1 MTKTNINF
9 RELKNFKTM
18 VRNNISRL
26 FLMVFVMVALW
37 GLGCDNSVEVE
48 LNENQSNLQAKLHSS
63 YNGLSVKDV
72 QSIPHISIREKKDWG
87 FWGHST
93 IEHDYEE
100 KAINGDKVVI
110 DRATGLM
117 WHQSGTADYI
127 NRRHASEWVRNLNQH
142 KYAGYSDWRFPTVE
156 EAASLLTS
164 DKVNDRYIDPVFDG
178 KQEWIWT
185 GDSHDSGNAWST
197 DFVGGGVLTC
207 NVDDGS
213 YVRPVR
219 SGK

>member
-1 MTKTNINF
+1 MKRNI
-9 RELKNFKTM
+9 M
-18 VRNNISRL
+18 L
-26 FLMVFVMVALW
+26 FIMVFIMVALW
-37 GLGCDNSVEVE
+37 GLGCDNSSEKESIE
-48 LNENQSNLQAKLHSS
+48 LRLS
-63 YNGLSVKDV
+63 YNGLSVKQV
-72 QSIPHISIREKKDWG
+72 QSISYISIREKKDWG

-100 KAINGDKVVI
+100 KVINGDNVVI
-110 DRATGLM
+110 DRTTGLM
-117 WHQSGTADYI
+117 WQQSGTKDFI
-127 NRRHASEWVRNLNQH
+127 KRRYAREWVMNLNQQ

-164 DKVNDRYIDPVFDG
+164 DKVNERYIDPVFDG

-185 GDSHDSGNAWST
+185 GNSYDSENAWSA

>member
-1 MTKTNINF
+1 
-9 RELKNFKTM
+9 
-18 VRNNISRL
+18 
-26 FLMVFVMVALW
+26 MVFIMMTLW
-37 GLGCDNSVEVE
+37 SLGCDNSAE
-48 LNENQSNLQAKLHSS
+48 LEPIKLRLS
-63 YNGLSVKDV
+63 YKGLSVRHV

-100 KAINGDKVVI
+100 KVINGDHVVI

-117 WHQSGTADYI
+117 WHQSGTKDYI
-127 NRRHASEWVRNLNQH
+127 NRRYAKEWVRNLNQQ
-142 KYAGYSDWRFPTVE
+142 KYAGYSDWRLPTVE

-164 DKVNDRYIDPVFDG
+164 GKVNGRYIDPVFDG

-185 GDSHDSGNAWST
+185 GDSHDSDNAWSA

-207 NVDDGS
+207 HVDDGS

-219 SGK
+219 SGNRY

>member
-1 MTKTNINF
+1 
-9 RELKNFKTM
+9 M
-18 VRNNISRL
+18 VRNIISRL
-26 FLMVFVMVALW
+26 FFMAFVMMTLW
-37 GLGCDNSVEVE
+37 SLGCDNSSEKESIE
-48 LNENQSNLQAKLHSS
+48 LRLS
-63 YNGLSVKDV
+63 YNGLSVKQV
-72 QSIPHISIREKKDWG
+72 QSIPYISIREKKDWG

-93 IEHDYEE
+93 IEHDYEG
-100 KAINGDKVVI
+100 KVINGDNVVI

-117 WHQSGTADYI
+117 WHQSGTKHFI
-127 NRRHASEWVRNLNQH
+127 KRRYAREWVMNLNQQ

-164 DKVNDRYIDPVFDG
+164 DKVNGRYLDPVFDG

-185 GDSHDSGNAWST
+185 GNSYDSENAWST